1 MEYLAD
7 TNIYL
12 RLVNKDD
19 PQCGLVSKAVASLL
33 QAGNTLLIAS
43 QSVYEFWSV
52 ATRPVAANGLGWTT
66 QQTRSVVDWLTT
78 EFELLPDSPDAYL
91 HWLELVTTHGVSG
104 KPTHDARLMALMQTH
119 QLTHLLTLNGSDF
132 KRYTE
137 INSID
142 PSELQS

>member
-19 PQCGLVSKAVASLL
+19 PQCILVSNAVASLL

-43 QSVYEFWSV
+43 QSVYELWSV
-52 ATRPVAANGLGWTT
+52 ATRPTSANGLGWTT
-66 QQTRSVVDWLTT
+66 QQTRIVVDWLTT

-91 HWLELVTTHGVSG
+91 HWLELVTIHSVNG
-104 KPTHDARLMALMQTH
+104 KPTHDVRLVALMQTRE
-119 QLTHLLTLNGSDF
+119 LTHLMTLNGTDF
-132 KRYTE
+132 KRFD
-137 INSID
+137 ISVVH
-142 PSELQS
+142 PSEVKK

>member
-19 PQCGLVSKAVASLL
+19 PQCGLVSNAVASLM
-33 QAGNTLLIAS
+33 QTGNTLLIAS
-43 QSVYEFWSV
+43 QSVYELWSV
-52 ATRPVAANGLGWTT
+52 ATRPASANGLGWTT

-78 EFELLPDSPDAYL
+78 EFELLPDSPDAYT

-104 KPTHDARLMALMQTH
+104 KPTHDARLVALMRTRG
-119 QLTHLLTLNGSDF
+119 LADLLTLNGADF
-132 KRYTE
+132 KRFD
-137 INSID
+137 INILH
-142 PSELQS
+142 PSEVHI